1 MKMAAKAY
9 ALELRETLRL
19 AVDALRA
26 HRLRSYLTLLGV
38 ILAVTTLVVVMSA
51 VHGLNLYV
59 TERIANLGPNVF
71 VIDRIGIITKA
82 EDFFRAQRRPLLT
95 VEDYQALAS
104 TLQLSE
110 LVAAVENATTD
121 VRAGNELFEDAL
133 LSGVTPNYADA
144 RVLEVAEGRFLT
156 QADELHRQ
164 RVCLLGADVAA
175 RLFPNVDPIG
185 RTIRAGTQ
193 TYRVVGVA
201 APIGSVFGISQ
212 DNFVFIPFSAF
223 RANWHVP
230 NSSILIFAQARDT
243 ELIVAAQ
250 DEARLLLRAR
260 HHLSYNAPDDFGM
273 IASASIMGL
282 WQRITGDVFA
292 LAVWLTAVF
301 FVVGGVVIM
310 NIMLASVAE
319 RTHEIGLRKAVGARR
334 RHILAQFLAESA
346 MLSTVGGL
354 AGTGLALALAA
365 AVRAATPMPIATP
378 ASAVITSL
386 VVSTAVGVFFGM
398 YPALRAA
405 RLDPIEALRAEK

>member
-1 MKMAAKAY
+1 MKMADKAY
-9 ALELRETLRL
+9 ALELGETLRL

-38 ILAVTTLVVVMSA
+38 ILAVTSLVVVMSA

-95 VEDYQALAS
+95 VEDYQALAG
-104 TLQLSE
+104 TLQLSD

-144 RVLEVAEGRFLT
+144 RVLEIAEGRFLT

-223 RANWHVP
+223 RANWHAP

-260 HHLSYNAPDDFGM
+260 HHSSYNAPDDFGM
-273 IASASIMGL
+273 IASASIMEL

-334 RHILAQFLAESA
+334 GHILAQFLAESA

-354 AGTGLALALAA
+354 AGTGLALAFAA
-365 AVRAATPMPIATP
+365 AVRAATPMPIVTP